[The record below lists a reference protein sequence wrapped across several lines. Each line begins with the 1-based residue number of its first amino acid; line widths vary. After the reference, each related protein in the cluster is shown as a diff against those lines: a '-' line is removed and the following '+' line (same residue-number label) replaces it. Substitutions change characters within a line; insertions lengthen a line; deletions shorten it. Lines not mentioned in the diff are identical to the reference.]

1 MAVIAESLNLAD
13 LLKYEEERLNYSRQD
28 VTVAAGQH
36 LGLGTVVG
44 RHTLD
49 AKIYALNPAAA
60 DGTQIALGVLIE
72 PVVATLEDAPGLL
85 IVRHAILAAPAVV
98 WPADITP
105 AQKATALQHLEAR
118 GILVY
123 PGA

>member
-13 LLKYEEERLNYSRQD
+13 LLKYEEEHLHYSRQD

-44 RHTLD
+44 RHATD
-49 AKIYALNPAAA
+49 EKIYALNPAAT
-60 DGTQIALGVLIE
+60 DGTQVALGVLLA
-72 PVVATLEDAPGLL
+72 PVVATLADMPGLL
-85 IVRHAILAAPAVV
+85 VVRHAILAAPAVV

-118 GILVY
+118 GLLVY